1 MVRHSLPADQA
12 EPASSAG
19 DHELPPAPRLVDAVR
34 ELVAVGRAWSVAGL
48 VGVVAGVLLG
58 RPGRLTGL
66 EAFGTALV
74 FLLTVGG
81 ALGGL
86 VLGRRSGPQTEYRR
100 ILEVA
105 PAPPESAQEE
115 PARRT
120 VGRGVVAALFTAIGM
135 YVAATV
141 TVAAALVGLGSP
153 RDQLLDHLPVAAEL
167 VAAGWSLVC
176 GVVALRVAA
185 WFEYWQR
192 TRGRRVLCRALTAGM
207 MGHYYYAG
215 ASPGGPRSPEKSP
228 A

>member
-1 MVRHSLPADQA
+1 MGHSLQAGQADPAPAVEA
-12 EPASSAG
+12 E
-19 DHELPPAPRLVDAVR
+19 ERPPAPRLVGAVS
-34 ELVAVGRAWSVAGL
+34 ELVAVGRAWLVAGA
-48 VGVVAGVLLG
+48 VGLAAGVLAG

-74 FLLTVGG
+74 FFLTVG
-81 ALGGL
+81 AVLGGL

-115 PARRT
+115 AAGRT
-120 VGRGVVAALFTAIGM
+120 AGRGVVAALFTVIGM

-141 TVAAALVGLGSP
+141 TLAAVLVGLGSP
-153 RDQLLDHLPVAAEL
+153 RDQLLEHLPVAAEL
-167 VAAGWSLVC
+167 VAAGWTLIC
-176 GVVALRVAA
+176 GVVALRVAG

-207 MGHYYYAG
+207 MGHYYYAAAAPG
-215 ASPGGPRSPEKSP
+215 AHRDPGESP